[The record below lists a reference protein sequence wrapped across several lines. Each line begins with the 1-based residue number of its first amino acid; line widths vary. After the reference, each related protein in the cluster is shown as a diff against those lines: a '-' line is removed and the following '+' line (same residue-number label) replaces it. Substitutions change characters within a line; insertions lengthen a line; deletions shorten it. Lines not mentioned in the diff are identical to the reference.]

1 MKRKTRTLILIA
13 FILLIVYFV
22 FSRFVFVSNPNQ
34 ITNQNIE
41 SSEVYEYH
49 FRNTD
54 LLNDH
59 FKKHGKDMGFKNK
72 IEYEKAASLVVSNPK
87 SLHKIEKEDGD
98 DLYYLED
105 TNEFVV
111 ISKDRY
117 IRTYFKPDRGKA
129 YFDSK

>member
-1 MKRKTRTLILIA
+1 MKRRTKSLIFIA

-49 FRNTD
+49 FRNAD

-59 FKKHGKDMGFKNK
+59 FKKHGKDMGFNNK
-72 IEYEKAASLVVSNPK
+72 LDYEKAASLVVLNPK

-105 TNEFVV
+105 TNEYVV

-117 IRTYFKPDRGKA
+117 IRTYFKPDRGKV